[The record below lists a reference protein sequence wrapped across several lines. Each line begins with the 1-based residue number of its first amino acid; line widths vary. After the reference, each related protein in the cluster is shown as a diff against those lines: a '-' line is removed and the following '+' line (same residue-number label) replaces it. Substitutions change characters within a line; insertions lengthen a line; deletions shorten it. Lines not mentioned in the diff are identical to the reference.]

1 MKKIIIFL
9 FIGLFFLTIIGCSFT
24 QNYTISYKNTSI
36 KLDINLLYPSSL
48 NIRYGINSPV
58 KISSGNSS
66 ISVFPILLEVNIT
79 SNYQYIIDPYS
90 SFIVFTDNTLYFP
103 KFPEEIKKVK
113 LFDEIPISKK
123 GLIILQPFTQNIRL
137 LYFLKQNPE
146 KKKLMLYF
154 TIENNLYII
163 PTR

>member
-66 ISVFPILLEVNIT
+66 ISVYPILLEVDIT

-103 KFPEEIKKVK
+103 KFPEELKKAK
-113 LFDEIPISKK
+113 LFDEIPVSKK

-146 KKKLMLYF
+146 KKKLILYC